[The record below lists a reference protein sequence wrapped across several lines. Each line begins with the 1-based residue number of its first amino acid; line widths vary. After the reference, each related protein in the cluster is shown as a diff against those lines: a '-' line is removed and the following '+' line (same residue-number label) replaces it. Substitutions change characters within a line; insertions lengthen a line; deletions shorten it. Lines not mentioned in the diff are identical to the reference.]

1 MCRNYQLSIMASKY
15 YPSHF
20 LLLGVSVLLS
30 LSFITGCSKSN
41 STHKR
46 VEIAK
51 IVESRTAKD
60 LLNDLYIG
68 SDGDVESLARM
79 LGATPSSIE
88 RIRTGVT
95 LPTKDFEQ
103 RIKDVSI
110 YYAQNNQSYSKL
122 RAAIDNEWGWYDSI
136 LHWPSHHPWSFW
148 IINIILLLILA
159 FAAVVAIWPILA
171 EMLVFLV
178 AWIVLM
184 FCSPKPMVDKYVD
197 SINPVIEQML

>member
-1 MCRNYQLSIMASKY
+1 MFS
-15 YPSHF
+15 F
-20 LLLGVSVLLS
+20 LC
-30 LSFITGCSKSN
+30 ITSCSN
-41 STHKR
+41 SNSARKR

-51 IVESRTAKD
+51 IIENRSAKD

-88 RIRTGVT
+88 RIRTGAT
-95 LPTKDFEQ
+95 LPAEDFEQ

-122 RAAIDNEWGWYDSI
+122 RAAIDDEWGWYDSI

-148 IINIILLLILA
+148 ITNIILLLLLA
-159 FAAVVAIWPILA
+159 FATLVAIWPILA

-178 AWIVLM
+178 AWIALLI
-184 FCSPKPMVDKYVD
+184 CSPKPVEDKYVD

>member
-1 MCRNYQLSIMASKY
+1 MKSKFH
-15 YPSHF
+15 PAHLF
-20 LLLGVSVLLS
+20 LLGVSLLF
-30 LSFITGCSKSN
+30 SFLCITSCSN
-41 STHKR
+41 SNSARKR

-51 IVESRTAKD
+51 IIENRSAKD

-88 RIRTGVT
+88 RIRTGAT
-95 LPTKDFEQ
+95 LPAEDFEQ

-122 RAAIDNEWGWYDSI
+122 RAAIDDEWGWYDSI

-148 IINIILLLILA
+148 ITNIILLLLLA
-159 FAAVVAIWPILA
+159 FATLVAIWPILA

-178 AWIVLM
+178 AWIALLI
-184 FCSPKPMVDKYVD
+184 CSPKPVEDKYVD